1 MLGILSRILALP
13 IAPFCS
19 LLHFSLALPT
29 AGNEGV
35 GKERMCSE
43 CIKEHFLCSCHWATC
58 VKDISLLIPLPPLL
72 NLANLGG

>member
-43 CIKEHFLCSCHWATC
+43 GIKEHFLCSCHWATC